1 MSNSTLTPQSE
12 AELADILASA
22 ADPVSIAGG
31 GTQAMATGHRVLSTA
46 AMSGVTLYEPG
57 ALTLVAQAGTALGD
71 ITSQLEAENQRL
83 AFEPRD
89 LRKILGTKG
98 APTLGAVAA
107 MNNSGPARVTAG
119 ACRDFML
126 GVRFVDGQGNV
137 VSNGGRV
144 MKNVTGYDLVKLMA
158 GSHGTLGV
166 LTEVSLKVLPKPEA
180 TGVLLIDGLS
190 DADAVAAMSL
200 ALGSPFEVT
209 GAAHAPEG
217 VDGHPVT
224 MIRIEGFD
232 ESVSYRLSQLTELLG
247 KFGEVAVET
256 RPERTRAGWQW
267 VRDLEVFEGLE
278 GNLWKLSVKPSD
290 APILA
295 ARLGGAKRLY
305 DWGGGLL
312 WILLDEGTDPRAQMG
327 DIAGHATLVKGSGH
341 PRFHPQTKG
350 VAMLSQ
356 GLRQKFD
363 PRGILN
369 PGLMG

>member
-1 MSNSTLTPQSE
+1 MPRSE
-12 AELADILASA
+12 TMDPLLIETHHIWTRCVRRAFLMGHDPVTGFDYSHRRMWLFSLHEYLAS
-22 ADPVSIAGG
+22 
-31 GTQAMATGHRVLSTA
+31 VLMVDVGS
-46 AMSGVTLYEPG
+46 P
-57 ALTLVAQAGTALGD
+57 
-71 ITSQLEAENQRL
+71 N
-83 AFEPRD
+83 
-89 LRKILGTKG
+89 IL
-98 APTLGAVAA
+98 
-107 MNNSGPARVTAG
+107 
-119 ACRDFML
+119 
-126 GVRFVDGQGNV
+126 
-137 VSNGGRV
+137 SNHLHDTMRSRP
-144 MKNVTGYDLVKLMA
+144 DLVKLMT
-158 GSHGTLGV
+158 GSHGALGV

-190 DADAVAAMSL
+190 DDDAVAAMSL

-327 DIAGHATLVKGSGH
+327 DIAGHATLVRGSGH
-341 PRFHPQTKG
+341 PRFHPETQG